1 MVSLTCRVSAKVS
14 AEVVRPRP
22 DKPTE
27 GLLLFNTE
35 ISPMASPAFE
45 VGRYVEVGPVVWNM
59 LLTKLLLLNG
69 HISLFYDAI
78 GW

>member
-1 MVSLTCRVSAKVS
+1 MPWVEGMQCLQLVRLTYYMLKFRVSAKVS
-14 AEVVRPRP
+14 AEVVRPRA

-45 VGRYVEVGPVVWNM
+45 TGR
-59 LLTKLLLLNG
+59 
-69 HISLFYDAI
+69 
-78 GW
+78 